1 MQSFMFQDE
10 IDKLARQYFVDELG
24 LDESEI
30 NEASQNLLGY
40 FRTLHQIRERL
51 EQEGAQ
57 L

>member
-1 MQSFMFQDE
+1 MLQDE
-10 IDKLARQYFVDELG
+10 IDKLAHEYFVKELG
-24 LDESEI
+24 LAESEV

-51 EQEGAQ
+51 ERQGAS